1 MLRYQK
7 TGSGFPVVLL
17 HGFCENNTC
26 FNQQVLLLKEHFTLI
41 TPVLP
46 GTTKA
51 DFPAAKSMESM
62 ADDVQELL
70 DYLAI
75 KQCVMLGH
83 SMGGYV
89 TLAFAKKYPT
99 LLTGIG
105 LLHSTAR
112 ADDDARKEKRE
123 QTKRV
128 IETKGA
134 PFFAKGFIP
143 GLFAKNTTPSLVTDF
158 ISVAESLTDEGLIAQ
173 VNAMKNRPDYTD
185 FITHCA
191 LPIFWAIGKYDPLL
205 PENTLFK
212 QALSAKAA
220 YIAYLAN
227 SSHMGHAEQPQELA
241 KHIIRFCK
249 LIAD

>member
-41 TPVLP
+41 APVLP
-46 GTTKA
+46 GTTMA
-51 DFPAAKSMESM
+51 DFPTAKSIENM

-70 DYLAI
+70 ASLAI
-75 KQCVMLGH
+75 KQCVMCGH

-105 LLHSTAR
+105 LLHSTAL

-143 GLFAKNTTPSLVTDF
+143 GLFAENTPTNLITDF
-158 ISVAESLTDEGLIAQ
+158 VSVAELLTDDGLIAQ
-173 VNAMKNRPDYTD
+173 VNAMKNRPDYTA
-185 FITHCA
+185 FIAHCT
-191 LPIFWAIGKYDPLL
+191 LPVFWAIGKHDPLL
-205 PENTLFK
+205 PEDSLFK
-212 QALSAKAA
+212 QALLAKTA
-220 YIAYLAN
+220 YIAYWTN
-227 SSHMGHAEQPQELA
+227 SSHMGHVEQPQELA
-241 KHIIRFCK
+241 KHMIRFCTS
-249 LIAD
+249 IAD